1 MRQNVSLRC
10 RLTPQRVPL
19 PNGRT
24 FRASY
29 ERVSPKN
36 LPGKVTIRR
45 TRTIGPRNRV
55 VRKKKV
61 RFAPSATQKVARR
74 IVNKYKKQ
82 RRKKHKQEAA

>member
-1 MRQNVSLRC
+1 MRQNVPLRW
-10 RLTPQRVPL
+10 RVTPQRVRL
-19 PNGRT
+19 PNGTT
-24 FRASY
+24 FLASY
-29 ERVSPKN
+29 ERVNPKN
-36 LPGKVTIRR
+36 LPAKVTIRR